1 MNGKGPT
8 GDVYYQKIM
17 YIYLKSNNKKRQERR
32 EKEEETRQDIQFDG
46 RVG

>member
-1 MNGKGPT
+1 
-8 GDVYYQKIM
+8 M